1 MTGETWSEAL
11 ARAERARREGRRWIE
26 IGRMWWPLEK
36 PWPLSPSEAARVAAG
51 YEVGEEE

>member
-26 IGRMWWPLEK
+26 IGRMWWPLNE
-36 PWPLSPSEAARVAAG
+36 PWPLSPAEAARVAAG
-51 YEVGEEE
+51 YEIGED